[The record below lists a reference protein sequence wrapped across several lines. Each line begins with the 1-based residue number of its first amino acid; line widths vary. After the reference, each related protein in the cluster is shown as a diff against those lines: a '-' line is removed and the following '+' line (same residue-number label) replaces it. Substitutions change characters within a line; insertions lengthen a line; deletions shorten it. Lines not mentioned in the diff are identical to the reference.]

1 MKKQFL
7 FTLAVLMI
15 CGCSDSG
22 DEIDQQNP
30 KEEPLNLVKPHYLL
44 MAVKKSNPFMFI
56 ATVIGR

>member
-1 MKKQFL
+1 MKKVMKKQFL

-30 KEEPLNLVKPHYLL
+30 KEDTIDLL